1 MYRII
6 AIKRNGESRT
16 WEPVTRVFTNR
27 AMPTA
32 DIHKK
37 EKALE
42 EFDLAVKEAN
52 ADEYLR
58 VNIIKKCDS
67 GWHDMGGPDTSRFF
81 KQDERAIDL
90 IDRDLFSQSL
100 DLLTISMQTQQMI
113 ALTYISSDTEEWL
126 RDLSAKLLD
135 ISDEYRKLK
144 EQIKEEYYNDIQD
157 TEN

>member
-6 AIKRNGESRT
+6 ATKRNGESRT
-16 WEPVTRVFTNR
+16 WEPITRVFTNR

-58 VNIIKKCDS
+58 VNIIKKYDG

-81 KQDERAIDL
+81 KQDERAIAL

-100 DLLTISMQTQQMI
+100 DLLTISMQTHQMM
-113 ALTYISSDTEEWL
+113 ALTYISSDTKERL
-126 RDLSAKLLD
+126 RELSAKITN
-135 ISDEYRKLK
+135 ISNELCRLK
-144 EQIKEEYYNDIQD
+144 EQIKEEYYDVQNKQG
-157 TEN
+157 